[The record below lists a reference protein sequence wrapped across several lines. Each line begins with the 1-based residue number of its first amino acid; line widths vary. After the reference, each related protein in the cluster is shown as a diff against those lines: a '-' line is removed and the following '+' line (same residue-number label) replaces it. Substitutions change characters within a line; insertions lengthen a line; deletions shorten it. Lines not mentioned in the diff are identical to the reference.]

1 MNCSRT
7 CPTEAHVGTQMSEAV
22 GWDVSQSL
30 TCLVER
36 PYDFG
41 LCWCMNG
48 SNNFLLYPVPACWC
62 CVMFCHRPVR
72 TGVFLLLRTHL
83 LCATSKN
90 RQLWKSPQHD
100 SLEVVVLKQLML
112 FVIWYV
118 MIIALFPLKKKF
130 SSHCRTNPKLLFFCS
145 MSIHYTITFCP
156 VSGLP
161 SMYHWLHVS
170 ERLVIWICF
179 CSTRSP
185 GSEALSGSVC
195 QQSWCHFVC
204 ISVCR
209 LIPGAF
215 ISCRSTALSPMPS
228 QVETCDW
235 QQTGWG
241 SVLEAVLKLTSIMRK

>member
-1 MNCSRT
+1 MCVTLGHCNNVESRSCSFKT
-7 CPTEAHVGTQMSEAV
+7 ANVVCDLVCDDHSI
-22 GWDVSQSL
+22 VS
-30 TCLVER
+30 
-36 PYDFG
+36 
-41 LCWCMNG
+41 
-48 SNNFLLYPVPACWC
+48 
-62 CVMFCHRPVR
+62 
-72 TGVFLLLRTHL
+72 
-83 LCATSKN
+83 
-90 RQLWKSPQHD
+90 
-100 SLEVVVLKQLML
+100 
-112 FVIWYV
+112 I
-118 MIIALFPLKKKF
+118 KKKF

-145 MSIHYTITFCP
+145 MSVHYTITFCP

>member
-48 SNNFLLYPVPACWC
+48 SNILLYPVPASWS

-72 TGVFLLLRTHL
+72 TGVFLLLRTQL

-118 MIIALFPLKKKF
+118 MIIALFPLKKSLVVIVVQIQNC
-130 SSHCRTNPKLLFFCS
+130 SSFAPCLFTTPLHSVLSQAFPACTTDCMFLRDWWFESVFVEHGPLALKHCQAVCAS
-145 MSIHYTITFCP
+145 
-156 VSGLP
+156 
-161 SMYHWLHVS
+161 
-170 ERLVIWICF
+170 
-179 CSTRSP
+179 SP
-185 GSEALSGSVC
+185 GAILSASLYADWYPGHLSAAGPLHWVPC
-195 QQSWCHFVC
+195 QVRWKPVTGNKQGE
-204 ISVCR
+204 
-209 LIPGAF
+209 GAF
-215 ISCRSTALSPMPS
+215 
-228 QVETCDW
+228 
-235 QQTGWG
+235 
-241 SVLEAVLKLTSIMRK
+241 